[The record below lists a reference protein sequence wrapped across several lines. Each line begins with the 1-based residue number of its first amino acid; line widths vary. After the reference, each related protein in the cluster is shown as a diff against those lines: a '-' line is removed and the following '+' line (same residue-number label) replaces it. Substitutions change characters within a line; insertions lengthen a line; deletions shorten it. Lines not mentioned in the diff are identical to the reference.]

1 MPDSLTPQ
9 FPIVAIGASAGGL
22 YALEQFFDAMPPDS
36 GMAFVVIQHL
46 SPDFKSLMDDIL
58 ARRTQM
64 PIKRVVNG
72 MAVEPDTVYLIPP
85 KCQMTIAGGLLYL
98 RDKAPQPFF
107 ELPIDIFLQSLAD
120 EAGERAVA
128 IILSGTGSDGSRGA
142 QAIHSK
148 GGLVLMQSPDTA
160 QFDGMPRSA
169 LATGKVDLELPP
181 QQMPPLLLEF
191 AKSPASV
198 RNRTGIFTG
207 ADEETSDYNEIFSTL
222 RRSFGLDFSK
232 YKSATVG
239 RRIARRIEMRQM
251 PSVADYTVL
260 LTGDSAEQDLLYHDL
275 LIGVTEFFRDPEMYK
290 VLEEQVLDQL
300 LAGLDPQE
308 EVRIWSA
315 GCATGE
321 EPYSLAILL
330 KEKAEKLQLPN
341 RITIFATDVHRNS
354 LEFASNGQYD
364 LQRLANLS
372 AERIERHFKKESN
385 GLYRV
390 SPDLRKLV
398 VFAPHN
404 LTSDPPFTKID
415 LVCCRNLLIY
425 LLPEE
430 QERAISLFH
439 YGLKLEGVL
448 FLGSSEGL
456 GIYASE
462 FETLDNHAKLYRK
475 KRDLRLALD
484 FSSTRQLRVGTNL
497 PLVQPGSTKTVSM
510 NRQVLHDYDQIL
522 LRNLPPGVLIDEERH
537 ILHYFG
543 DVSPYL
549 RPKVG
554 RVEQDALQ
562 MVDDALHIAV
572 NTALQRAAKQR
583 ETIQTNNIRVLLGG
597 VESLLDLVVD
607 PIFDE
612 KSRSL
617 HYHIQFLRTR
627 QAEPLPALTGSQ
639 REFDAEQQ
647 YRQYISDL
655 EAELQTGR
663 ETLQATIEELQ
674 TSNEELQATNEELL
688 AANEELQSTNEELH
702 SINEELYT
710 VNAEFER
717 KNNELRQ
724 LNLDHE
730 TLLTSLETGVIYLDR
745 ELRIR
750 KFNPPVQ
757 SIFRLLPQDLG
768 RPVDHIS
775 YALAEQTELMADLQA
790 VLEGNGQIERE
801 KQLPDGRWLLYR
813 ALPFCLD
820 QSRIEGVILTFTDI
834 SGLKNAEQA
843 LVRSNEG
850 LEQKVTERT
859 AELQEEIRQRTWA
872 MQQMQQAKEE
882 AELANRAKSQFLS
895 TMSHEIRT
903 PMNGVIGFLQLLEI
917 SGLNGEQQEYAALMR
932 ISAENLLNILGDIL
946 DISKIEAGAM
956 LLEKYCFRMDE
967 LLESIVRLSR
977 PLAEEKGLTFVTR
990 FEPDMTHSLEGDPLK
1005 IKQILINLISNAVKF
1020 TTRGEIILGAAHL
1033 AHPSGGHWVR
1043 FSVCDT
1049 GCGIAEDKLEEI
1061 FKPFVQADG
1070 TMTRRFGGTGLG
1082 LSICRSL
1089 TELMGGDISVQSNS
1103 GSGSCFNI
1111 DLPLE
1116 VCDCEL
1122 EVNRQGAI
1130 ELPKGWSGAALTIL
1144 VVDDHDL
1151 NRQLTS
1157 KLVQKSGHRTV
1168 EATSGEEALARWKE
1182 GGIDLIL
1189 MDLEM
1194 PEMDGAFTTR
1204 LIREA
1209 EHEQQQGRH
1218 VPIIALTAHALLREK
1233 ERALEAGMD
1242 GYVTKPVLLG
1252 DLLLEMKRVLQ

>member
-1 MPDSLTPQ
+1 MSDAT
-9 FPIVAIGASAGGL
+9 FPIVAVGASAGGL
-22 YALEQFFDAMPPDS
+22 YALEQFFDAMPTDS

-58 ARRTQM
+58 ARRTSM
-64 PIKRVVNG
+64 SIKRVVHG
-72 MAVEPDTVYLIPP
+72 MEVEPDTVYLIPP
-85 KCQMTIAGGLLYL
+85 KCQMTIADGKLHL

-107 ELPIDIFLQSLAD
+107 ELPIDIFLHSLAD

-128 IILSGTGSDGSRGA
+128 IILSGTGSDGSRGI
-142 QAIHSK
+142 QAIHDK
-148 GGLVLMQSPDTA
+148 GGLVLVQSPDTA

-169 LATGKVDLELPP
+169 LATGKVDFELPP
-181 QQMPPLLLEF
+181 QQMPQLLQEY
-191 AKSPASV
+191 AQTPASV
-198 RNRTGIFTG
+198 RSRTSTFIAG
-207 ADEETSDYNEIFSTL
+207 ETEDLSDFNEIFSTL

-232 YKSATVG
+232 YKAATVG
-239 RRIARRIEMRQM
+239 RRIKRRIEMRQM
-251 PSVADYTVL
+251 PSISDYTVL
-260 LTGDSAEQDLLYHDL
+260 ISGDPAEQDLLYHDL
-275 LIGVTEFFRDPEMYK
+275 LIGVTEFFRDPE
-290 VLEEQVLDQL
+290 VFSLLESEVVPGILKN
-300 LAGLDPQE
+300 LDPQE

-321 EPYSLAILL
+321 EPYSLAILF
-330 KEKAEKLQLPN
+330 KEVAERLGNQN
-341 RITIFATDVHRNS
+341 RITIFATDVHRTS
-354 LEFASNGQYD
+354 LEFASNGQYE

-372 AERIERHFKKESN
+372 QERIERNFKRESN

-390 SPDLRKLV
+390 SPDLRKMV

-415 LVCCRNLLIY
+415 LISCRNLLIY

-462 FETLDNHAKLYRK
+462 FETIDNHAKLYRK

-484 FSSTRQLRVGTNL
+484 FGSTRQLRAGTSL
-497 PLVQPGSTKTVSM
+497 PLVQPGSAKTVSM
-510 NRQVLHDYDQIL
+510 NRQVLHDYDHIL
-522 LRNLPPGVLIDEERH
+522 HRNLPAGVLIDEDRH

-543 DVSPYL
+543 DVAPFL
-549 RPKVG
+549 KPKLG

-562 MVDDALHIAV
+562 MVDDALHIAL
-572 NTALQRAAKQR
+572 NTALQRAGKLR
-583 ETIQTNNIRVLLGG
+583 EPVSTNNIRVQLDGI
-597 VESLLDLVVD
+597 ENLLDLTVD

-617 HYHIQFLRTR
+617 HYHIMLQRVR
-627 QAEPLPALTGSQ
+627 QTEPLPALTGEG
-639 REFDAEQQ
+639 REYDAEQQ

-730 TLLTSLETGVIYLDR
+730 SLLSSLETGVIYLDR

-750 KFNPPVQ
+750 KFNPPMQ
-757 SIFRLLPQDLG
+757 QIFRLLPQDLG

-790 VLEGNGQIERE
+790 ILNGAQQIARE
-801 KQLPDGRWLLYR
+801 KQLADNRWLLYR
-813 ALPFCLD
+813 AAPFCID
-820 QSRIEGVILTFTDI
+820 QNLIEGVILTFTDI
-834 SGLKNAEQA
+834 SFLKEAESKLA
-843 LVRSNEG
+843 LMNEE
-850 LEQKVTERT
+850 LEIKVEERT
-859 AELQEEIRQRTWA
+859 HALQEEVTQRTWA
-872 MQQMQQAKEE
+872 MQELQKAKED
-882 AELANRAKSQFLS
+882 AELANRTKSQFLA

-903 PMNGVIGFLQLLEI
+903 PMNGVIGFLQLLETT
-917 SGLNGEQQEYAALMR
+917 GLTEEQAEYAGLMR
-932 ISAENLLNILGDIL
+932 YSADNLLNIIGDIL

-956 LLEKYCFRMDE
+956 EVEGYCFRLDD
-967 LLESIVRLSR
+967 LIESIVQLTR
-977 PLAEEKGLTFVTR
+977 PHAVEKKLIFKTDIANDLT
-990 FEPDMTHSLEGDPLK
+990 HGLEGDPVK
-1005 IKQILINLISNAVKF
+1005 IKQILLNLISNAIKF
-1020 TTRGEIILGAAHL
+1020 TEQGSIRLTAAHL
-1033 AHPSGGHWVR
+1033 PMPDNSHWVR
-1043 FSVCDT
+1043 FEIADT
-1049 GCGIAEDKLEEI
+1049 GCGIPQDKLEQI
-1061 FKPFVQADG
+1061 FEPFMQADG
-1070 TMTRRFGGTGLG
+1070 STTRKFGGTGLG
-1082 LSICRSL
+1082 LAICRSL
-1089 TELMGGDISVQSNS
+1089 TRLLGGTLSVTSS
-1103 GSGSCFNI
+1103 PDKGSCFTL
-1111 DLPLE
+1111 DLPLTTCTCE
-1116 VCDCEL
+1116 VQKQNPPQL
-1122 EVNRQGAI
+1122 Q
-1130 ELPKGWSGAALTIL
+1130 LPKGWSGDHLTIL
-1144 VVDDHDL
+1144 VVDDHPL
-1151 NRQLTS
+1151 NRQLTC
-1157 KLVQKSGHRTV
+1157 KLVEKVGHKTCQ
-1168 EATSGEEALARWKE
+1168 ATTGEEALARWKQ

-1194 PEMDGAFTTR
+1194 PEMDGAVTTR
-1204 LIREA
+1204 LIREV
-1209 EHEQQQGRH
+1209 EQQQGGH
-1218 VPIIALTAHALLREK
+1218 IPIVGLSAHALAQEK
-1233 ERALEAGMD
+1233 ETALAAGMD

-1252 DLLLEMKRVLQ
+1252 DLLLEMKRVLE